1 MSNGKIEGSNN
12 KIKVIKRVSY
22 GYSDFYHLRNRIM
35 YIFNENEKPLVIPL
49 DLNKIKEIKKIY
61 YKKRK
66 PYIKGF
72 LKSKEKYSNAY
83 SIRKL
88 DQVNNPLM
96 TNKEAVE
103 YLNNLHITKI
113 ELKELNKWVKDGNTF
128 YSNPFDLYDENGVP
142 SNFLDAIRFTKKIK
156 KKHQK

>member
-1 MSNGKIEGSNN
+1 
-12 KIKVIKRVSY
+12 
-22 GYSDFYHLRNRIM
+22 
-35 YIFNENEKPLVIPL
+35 
-49 DLNKIKEIKKIY
+49 
-61 YKKRK
+61 
-66 PYIKGF
+66 
-72 LKSKEKYSNAY
+72 
-83 SIRKL
+83 
-88 DQVNNPLM
+88 M

-156 KKHQK
+156 KKQQKWQLKSLLRDKKSWFSI